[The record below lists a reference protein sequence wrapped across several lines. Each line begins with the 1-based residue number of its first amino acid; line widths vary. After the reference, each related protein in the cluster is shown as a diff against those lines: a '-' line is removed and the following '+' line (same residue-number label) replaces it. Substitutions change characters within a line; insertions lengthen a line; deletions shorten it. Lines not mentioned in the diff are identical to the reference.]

1 MEGCV
6 LHERIHNH
14 IGILFLRRIYTPE
27 RLVTLPMWCCPKEI
41 LVYFSLNYISSEREQ
56 KLKVREQVKA
66 LNEVEQTVREW
77 LNSDAVEGLDRTAK
91 PVFD

>member
-6 LHERIHNH
+6 LHERIHN
-14 IGILFLRRIYTPE
+14 LFLSRIYTPE

-66 LNEVEQTVREW
+66 LNEVEQMVRER
-77 LNSDAVEGLDRTAK
+77 LNSDAMEGHDRTAK

>member
-6 LHERIHNH
+6 LHERIHN
-14 IGILFLRRIYTPE
+14 LFLSSIYTPE

-66 LNEVEQTVREW
+66 LNEVEQMVRER
-77 LNSDAVEGLDRTAK
+77 LNSDAMEGHDRTAK

>member
-1 MEGCV
+1 MV
-6 LHERIHNH
+6 LS
-14 IGILFLRRIYTPE
+14 
-27 RLVTLPMWCCPKEI
+27 KEI
-41 LVYFSLNYISSEREQ
+41 LDYFSLNYISSEREQ

-66 LNEVEQTVREW
+66 LNEVEQMVREW

>member
-1 MEGCV
+1 MGGVEGCV
-6 LHERIHNH
+6 LHERIHN
-14 IGILFLRRIYTPE
+14 LFLSR
-27 RLVTLPMWCCPKEI
+27 
-41 LVYFSLNYISSEREQ
+41 REQ